1 MTYEFTRLGHR
12 HHLKAVLLFASKRRL
27 FTLGL
32 LHPFLP
38 ATGLG
43 CRLLLL
49 VFKLPGNAKSG
60 LFCSILLKLMMLVM
74 MMIDMIMKMF
84 DHVDRPQQQEEEEEE
99 GVSLSKSYDPGALIA
114 IGLTTITI
122 ATFNLMLGRFPIC
135 RALNYYQLQFTAFGR
150 TACPG

>member
-1 MTYEFTRLGHR
+1 
-12 HHLKAVLLFASKRRL
+12 
-27 FTLGL
+27 
-32 LHPFLP
+32 
-38 ATGLG
+38 
-43 CRLLLL
+43 
-49 VFKLPGNAKSG
+49 
-60 LFCSILLKLMMLVM
+60 MMLVM
-74 MMIDMIMKMF
+74 MMIAMIMKMF

-122 ATFNLMLGRFPIC
+122 ATFNLMLGGFLPIF